1 MRSAVECLAKAVDM
15 ERLAGLCAVP
25 NLRVD
30 LLSMAETWR
39 HIAQQALWQD
49 AVDVALPV
57 A

>member
-49 AVDVALPV
+49 LSLIHI
-57 A
+57 